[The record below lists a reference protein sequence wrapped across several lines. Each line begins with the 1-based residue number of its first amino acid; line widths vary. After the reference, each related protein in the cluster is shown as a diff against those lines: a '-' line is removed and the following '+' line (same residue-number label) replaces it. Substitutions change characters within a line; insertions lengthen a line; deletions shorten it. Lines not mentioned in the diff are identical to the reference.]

1 MRQRKFIEIA
11 NVKLFNLVSIKL
23 NKQLYNYNI

>member
-1 MRQRKFIEIA
+1 MKQEKFIEIV

>member
-1 MRQRKFIEIA
+1 MLPDKNLENV

-23 NKQLYNYNI
+23 NNHFYTYII